1 MRSHCVQFVC
11 WWWAHATRRQG
22 IFNAK
27 EGEISFHYLCF
38 SNRPFILGILEWNAN
53 AAYVID
59 FEKKPWCSFA
69 FSTATVRVYIERTS
83 FQNGKKHLRVAQ
95 NFYHIRPQTTR
106 KSTHHLLWLVK
117 LSENIL
123 LLNKKKRTNVK
134 KWKLMII
141 NS

>member
-1 MRSHCVQFVC
+1 MHAPQASLRMAQVWLTFTLRSLQILMRSHCLQFVF

-59 FEKKPWCSFA
+59 FEKKPWCFLHFQQPPCVFTLSVRLFKMVR
-69 FSTATVRVYIERTS
+69 STCVLRKIFITSARRPPVRART
-83 FQNGKKHLRVAQ
+83 
-95 NFYHIRPQTTR
+95 TCCD
-106 KSTHHLLWLVK
+106 W
-117 LSENIL
+117 
-123 LLNKKKRTNVK
+123 
-134 KWKLMII
+134 
-141 NS
+141 